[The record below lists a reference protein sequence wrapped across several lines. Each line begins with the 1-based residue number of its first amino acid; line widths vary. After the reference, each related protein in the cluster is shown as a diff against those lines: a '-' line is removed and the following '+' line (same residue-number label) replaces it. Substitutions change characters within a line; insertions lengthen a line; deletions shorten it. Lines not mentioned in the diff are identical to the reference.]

1 MKLENRS
8 MTVLALLTVALM
20 TATLCSSLAAAQA
33 TPEVPTGSVSQA
45 VRRTITL
52 GGDLGQWADLP
63 QYKVIL
69 SNGVPSVPVKNE
81 GYYSLA
87 FDDKNLYVLGVF
99 DQLKDTVLAKLAT
112 DAGEWWNDDVLELY
126 LRTQPF
132 AATPTDL
139 HYAVNPAGT
148 RFKAYT
154 ATTDYKSVGRIEDKK
169 WVLELAIPL
178 NSATLPA
185 AKSGDIWGL
194 KVGREHQKAG
204 EYPLWPIGGD
214 FNSPNNFGYLA
225 FTDQK
230 VEAATLGKTIG
241 TTLGKSSVGS
251 PLSSRL
257 SDIGSYSVYYGK
269 SAAEVAQ
276 LSNYDLAIVQPST
289 LSAAQLKTLHD
300 NGTRVAAYLS
310 IGELDK
316 NSSYAAKVSKDWILG
331 TNANWGSQ
339 YIDASQP
346 GWQALIKEQADALIK
361 QGFDGF
367 FLDTLDTA
375 DLHPKAGPGLVQI
388 VQNLRKDYPNAVLVQ
403 NRGFALLNQTAPSLD
418 AVMFESFSSSYN
430 FKDKTYGAVSGDPSF
445 VQNVAKRGLKVL
457 ALDYAMP
464 TQLELVT
471 RSFQRAKSFGFVPY
485 VSTINLDAV
494 YTANP

>member
-1 MKLENRS
+1 MKLESINRPFA
-8 MTVLALLTVALM
+8 VLALLTASLTLSGAL
-20 TATLCSSLAAAQA
+20 AQA
-33 TPEVPTGSVSQA
+33 TNDVPVGSVSQA
-45 VRRTITL
+45 VKRTITL
-52 GGDLGQWADLP
+52 GGDLKQWADLP

-69 SNGVPSVPVKNE
+69 SNGVPSVPVKNS

-87 FDDKNLYVLGVF
+87 FDDKNLYILGVF
-99 DQLKDTVLAKLAT
+99 DQAKDTVLAKLAT

-126 LRTQPF
+126 MRTQPF
-132 AATPTDL
+132 ATAPTDL
-139 HYAVNPAGT
+139 HYAINPAGT

-154 ATTDYKSVGRIEDKK
+154 ATTDYKSFGRIEDNR

-178 NSATLPA
+178 GSATLPS
-185 AKSGDIWGL
+185 AKAGDIWGL

-204 EYPLWPIGGD
+204 EYPIWPIGGD
-214 FNSPNNFGYLA
+214 FSSPNNFGYLSFVDKA
-225 FTDQK
+225 T
-230 VEAATLGKTIG
+230 EASSVAKTIT

-251 PLSSRL
+251 PLTSRL

-269 SAAEVAQ
+269 KAADVEQ
-276 LSNYDLAIVQPST
+276 LANYDLAIVQPGT
-289 LSAAQLKTLHD
+289 VSAAQLKTLHD
-300 NGTRVAAYLS
+300 NGTRVAAYLT

-316 NSSYAAKVSKDWILG
+316 DSAFNAKVPAEWVLG
-331 TNANWGSQ
+331 TNANWGSKF
-339 YIDASQP
+339 IDASQP

-361 QGFDGF
+361 AGFDGF

-375 DLHPKAGPGLVQI
+375 DLYPKAGPGLVQI
-388 VQNLRKDYPNAVLVQ
+388 VQNLRKAYPDAVLVQ

-418 AVMFESFSSSYN
+418 AVMFENFSSGYN
-430 FKDKTYGAVSGDPSF
+430 FKDKTYGATSGDPSF

-457 ALDYAMP
+457 ALDYATP
-464 TQLELVT
+464 DQTDLVT
-471 RSFQRAKSFGFVPY
+471 RSYSRAKSYGFVPY